1 MRGGVASAKVELEK
15 LHLFNWP
22 TAMETSKHLA
32 ITCQKLIK
40 NFLLVVTVQHI
51 AMQYFK
57 LLSAVLLDE
66 QFQMTHTHGTEF
78 LRASSHECVNQAS
91 LVSRANFVF
100 CSYGKFQPG
109 YQDEKGAK
117 HGLFIPKAMGTSS
130 ASMGHLTLFK
140 QTVERLAYHL
150 LKKAKHVVRGCIQF
164 SQRPCKAFVVEKDSS
179 QQLCR
184 SVHMGIFPAR
194 LPISW
199 SEKLGSR

>member
-1 MRGGVASAKVELEK
+1 
-15 LHLFNWP
+15 
-22 TAMETSKHLA
+22 
-32 ITCQKLIK
+32 
-40 NFLLVVTVQHI
+40 
-51 AMQYFK
+51 
-57 LLSAVLLDE
+57 
-66 QFQMTHTHGTEF
+66 MTHTHGTEF